1 MNDDTE
7 GNTDTKKQKQP
18 RKREGKGERK
28 GRTNRLFIDESSYP
42 GHASCTLFV
51 TRGGYFVCCKL
62 PMAGVANCDTTDD
75 GQRCIS
81 CIELHS
87 PKKNNN
93 SKQQPTMF
101 FKVSWGK
108 SVESERERERE
119 RERVCVCVCVS
130 LSLFACLYARLSL
143 LLSRSLLLSLSFSL
157 ALSFS
162 LSLCGHSTCLRRC
175 ACSVDIGARRAAA
188 SAISW
193 PKADPIH
200 QTETVPGRRVKMHW
214 PVSPAPAHA
223 TAPFCHLHLRTQTN
237 PPDTHTHIHTFSLS
251 LRARASS
258 RSGTGTLLP

>member
-108 SVESERERERE
+108 SVERERERERE
-119 RERVCVCVCVS
+119 RECVCVCVCLSLSFCVSLCASLPPS
-130 LSLFACLYARLSL
+130 LSLSPSLSL
-143 LLSRSLLLSLSFSL
+143 LLSRSLLLSVSL
-157 ALSFS
+157 WALN
-162 LSLCGHSTCLRRC
+162 
-175 ACSVDIGARRAAA
+175 
-188 SAISW
+188 
-193 PKADPIH
+193 
-200 QTETVPGRRVKMHW
+200 M
-214 PVSPAPAHA
+214 PA
-223 TAPFCHLHLRTQTN
+223 
-237 PPDTHTHIHTFSLS
+237 S
-251 LRARASS
+251 LRVFS
-258 RSGTGTLLP
+258 